1 MFYGFYYWKYRCRI
15 AGGFAG
21 RQKQFGRLVRC
32 YKQMYL
38 KELVVQKPGK
48 FDNILSEF
56 YEKRKVTTEIVSGER
71 LPIVND
77 TNLQTIKVFYG
88 FKAAFVNEFVQNLYM
103 QPRVNALAEKYNN
116 NELTDEPLK
125 TFVFNWG
132 PQATEDFFKSVS
144 AFCSEYSAFPE
155 NIQKHYIK

>member
-1 MFYGFYYWKYRCRI
+1 MVKHIIVLTLCLMTYFIGNI
-15 AGGFAG
+15 DAGKKRRA
-21 RQKQFGRLVRC
+21 
-32 YKQMYL
+32 
-38 KELVVQKPGK
+38 GK

-103 QPRVNALAEKYNN
+103 QPRVNALGKF
-116 NELTDEPLK
+116 T
-125 TFVFNWG
+125 
-132 PQATEDFFKSVS
+132 
-144 AFCSEYSAFPE
+144 
-155 NIQKHYIK
+155 